1 MVQEIKL
8 RWLYGIST
16 LFIALNVLFLANEFF
31 WMPLLPIVLL
41 VFVLAIFHID
51 ILMLGIAF
59 LTPLA
64 INLKNSDFNLGLSL
78 PVEPLMFGL
87 MLIFFAKLIY
97 ERSFD
102 KRIIKHPVTIFLIMN
117 LIWMFVTCISSTLPV
132 VSFKFFLSRLW
143 FVTSFYFMGTQ
154 LFMNYKNIK
163 KFIWLYVSSLIII
176 IGYTIYR
183 HHQFAFSEKS
193 AIWVMSPFY
202 NDHTAYAAVICLF
215 FPVFIGFVFNKK
227 YTAIIR
233 IFAFF
238 ITLIFAVALFLS
250 YTRAAW
256 IGITA
261 AVAVYLV
268 FLFRVKTSL
277 IIGGGIM
284 AMMLFF
290 VFQTQIMMKLEKNH
304 QDSSTD
310 ISKHVQSISNIS
322 TDASNV
328 ERINRWNCA
337 IRMFKVKPIL
347 GWGPGTYSFKYAPF
361 QHSKEKTII
370 STNAG
375 DKGNAHS
382 EYLQPLA
389 DSGLFGSLT
398 IILMVIAVIYKASRL
413 YIRAKDKEIRMLTL
427 ALLLGLVTYFVH
439 GIMNDFLDTDKLSV
453 PFWGFLA
460 ILVALDVYHSKKEAV
475 AKVDTVE

>member
-1 MVQEIKL
+1 MVQTIKL
-8 RWLYGIST
+8 RWLYGICA
-16 LFIALNVLFLANEFF
+16 LFIALNIVFIANKFF
-31 WMPLLPIVLL
+31 WFPLVPVALLIVA
-41 VFVLAIFHID
+41 LAIYRID
-51 ILMLGIAF
+51 ILMLVVVF
-59 LTPLA
+59 FTPLA
-64 INLKNSDFNLGLSL
+64 INLHNPEFNVGLSL

-97 ERSFD
+97 ERTFD
-102 KRIIKHPVTIFLIMN
+102 KRILYHPVTIFLIIN
-117 LIWMFVTCISSTLPV
+117 LAWMFITCISSTMPI
-132 VSFKFFLSRLW
+132 VSFKSFLSRLW
-143 FVTSFYFMGTQ
+143 FVTSFYFLGTQ
-154 LFMNYKNIK
+154 LFHNFKNIK
-163 KFIWLYVSSLIII
+163 RFIWLYVISLLII

-183 HHQFAFSEKS
+183 HHQFQFSEKS

-215 FPVFIGFVFNKK
+215 LPIFIGFIFDRN
-227 YTAIIR
+227 YTTIIR
-233 IFAFF
+233 IIAFF
-238 ITLIFAVALFLS
+238 ITCIFGVALYLS

-256 IGITA
+256 IGISVA
-261 AVAVYLV
+261 IAVYFI
-268 FLFRVKTSL
+268 FLFRIKTSL
-277 IIGGGIM
+277 VLTGVGM
-284 AMMLFF
+284 AILLFF
-290 VFQTQIMMKLEKNH
+290 IFQTKIMMKLEKNH

-337 IRMFKVKPIL
+337 IRMFKMKPIL

-361 QHSKEKTII
+361 QHSREKTII

-389 DSGLFGSLT
+389 DSGLIGSLSF
-398 IILMVIAVIYKASRL
+398 ILMVIAVIYRSSRL

-427 ALLLGLVTYFVH
+427 GLLLGLITYFVH

-460 ILVALDVYHSKKEAV
+460 ILVTMDVYHSRK
-475 AKVDTVE
+475 TV

>member
-1 MVQEIKL
+1 MIQTLKL
-8 RWLYGIST
+8 RWLYGISA
-16 LFIALNVLFLANEFF
+16 LFIILNVVFIANEFF
-31 WMPLLPIVLL
+31 WFPLIPGALL
-41 VFVLAIFHID
+41 IIVLAIYHID
-51 ILMLGIAF
+51 ILMLIIVF
-59 LTPLA
+59 FTPLA
-64 INLKNSDFNLGLSL
+64 INLRNPEFNVGLSL

-102 KRIIKHPVTIFLIMN
+102 KRILYHPVTIFLIIN
-117 LIWMFVTCISSTLPV
+117 LIWMFITCISSTMPI
-132 VSFKFFLSRLW
+132 VSFKAFLSRLW
-143 FVTSFYFMGTQ
+143 FVTSFYFLGTQ

-163 KFIWLYVSSLIII
+163 KFIWLYVSSLVLI
-176 IGYTIYR
+176 IGYTIFR
-183 HHQFAFSEKS
+183 HHQFQFSEKS

-215 FPVFIGFVFNKK
+215 LPVFIGFIFDKK
-227 YTAIIR
+227 YTAITR
-233 IFAFF
+233 IIAFL
-238 ITLIFAVALFLS
+238 ITSLFAVALFLS

-256 IGITA
+256 IGIS
-261 AVAVYLV
+261 VALVVYFI
-268 FLFRVKTSL
+268 FLFRIKMSVILTGMGMA
-277 IIGGGIM
+277 II
-284 AMMLFF
+284 LFF
-290 VFQTQIMMKLEKNH
+290 VFESKIMMRLEKNH

-310 ISKHVQSISNIS
+310 ISKHVESISNIS

-361 QHSKEKTII
+361 QHSREKTII

-389 DSGLFGSLT
+389 DSGLIGSLSF
-398 IILMVIAVIYKASRL
+398 ILIVIAVIYRSSRL
-413 YIRAKDKEIRMLTL
+413 YIRAKDKEIRILTL
-427 ALLLGLVTYFVH
+427 GLLLGLITYFVH

-460 ILVALDVYHSKKEAV
+460 ILVSLDVYHSKKE
-475 AKVDTVE
+475 DTKTSI

>member
-1 MVQEIKL
+1 MIHQIKL
-8 RWLYGIST
+8 RWLYGISA
-16 LFIALNVLFLANEFF
+16 LFIVLNVIFLANEFYWF
-31 WMPLLPIVLL
+31 PLLPMALLIV
-41 VFVLAIFHID
+41 VLAIFSID
-51 ILMLGIAF
+51 ILMFIVVF
-59 LTPLA
+59 MTPLA
-64 INLKNSDFNLGLSL
+64 INLKNSEFNLGLSL

-87 MLIFFAKLIY
+87 MIIFFAKLIY
-97 ERSFD
+97 ERTFD
-102 KRIIKHPVTIFLIMN
+102 KRIINHPVTIFLILN
-117 LIWMFVTCISSTLPV
+117 LAWMFITCISSTLPV

-143 FVTSFYFMGTQ
+143 FVTSFYFLATQ
-154 LFMNYKNIK
+154 LFFNYHNIK
-163 KFIWLYVSSLIII
+163 KFIWIYTSSLILVIF
-176 IGYTIYR
+176 YTIYR
-183 HHQFAFSEKS
+183 HSTFGFGERS

-215 FPVFIGFVFNKK
+215 VPVFIGFIFNAK
-227 YTAIIR
+227 YTAITR

-238 ITLIFAVALFLS
+238 ITCLFAVALYLS

-256 IGITA
+256 IGLA
-261 AVAVYLV
+261 VAVAVYLI

-277 IIGGGIM
+277 IVGGVAM
-284 AMMLFF
+284 AIVLFF
-290 VFQTQIMMKLEKNH
+290 IFQTQIMMKLERNH

-310 ISKHVQSISNIS
+310 ITKHVQSISNIS

-389 DSGLFGSLT
+389 DSGLIGALT
-398 IILMVIAVIYKASRL
+398 FILMVLAIIYRASRL
-413 YIRAKDKEIRMLTL
+413 YIRAKDKEIRLLTL
-427 ALLLGLVTYFVH
+427 GLLLGLITYFVH
-439 GIMNDFLDTDKLSV
+439 GIMNDFLDTDKASV
-453 PFWGFLA
+453 PFWGFVA
-460 ILVALDVYHSKKEAV
+460 MLVAMDVYHAKKEETA
-475 AKVDTVE
+475 